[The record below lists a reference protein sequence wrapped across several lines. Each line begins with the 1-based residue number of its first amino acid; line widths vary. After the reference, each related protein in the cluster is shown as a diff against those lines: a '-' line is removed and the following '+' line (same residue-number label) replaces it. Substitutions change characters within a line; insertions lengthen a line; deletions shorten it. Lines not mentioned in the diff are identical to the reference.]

1 MILLASFGNEMEAQ
15 LLESQLKEAGIDYKV
30 EETEGGE
37 SFRVLVFED
46 DLDEA
51 KEIMEA
57 REMDDDSYIPGLDD
71 TDIDLDDFEDRE

>member
-1 MILLASFGNEMEAQ
+1 MILLASFANEMEAQ

-30 EETEGGE
+30 EEAEGGE

-57 REMDDDSYIPGLDD
+57 RDMDDDSYMPGLED
-71 TDIDLDDFEDRE
+71 TDLDLDEFEDDM